1 MKDLMTAITLI
12 AMFACTKNTYTI
24 ESEIFNKSDRPK
36 FEHNTSSD
44 FYFCKPWNYDKSFNS
59 ERDYPLV
66 VYLHGAG
73 SAGKINYLDYLG
85 YDANLLFDNAQAR
98 NFQLNY
104 PCFVLVPQT
113 NDSWDND
120 KLINQIEDFKKSHR
134 IDLNRI
140 YLIGYSMG
148 GSGSYS
154 LANAYYKHN
163 KHLFAGII
171 RLAGQSQ
178 TTLEDSIVKHTSVW
192 LHIGLK
198 DSELRIQVTRD
209 AYDFLK
215 SNHLQAIETTSKVNI
230 SPYSGT
236 TVTLTENGVEIAK
249 KTEYNN
255 VGHGINNLPFADEY
269 LLKWLFGQKVK

>member
-1 MKDLMTAITLI
+1 
-12 AMFACTKNTYTI
+12 
-24 ESEIFNKSDRPK
+24 
-36 FEHNTSSD
+36 
-44 FYFCKPWNYDKSFNS
+44 
-59 ERDYPLV
+59 V
-66 VYLHGAG
+66 
-73 SAGKINYLDYLG
+73 
-85 YDANLLFDNAQAR
+85 QAR
-98 NFQLNY
+98 KFQLNY

-113 NDSWDND
+113 NGSWDND
-120 KLINQIEDFKKSHR
+120 KLINLIEDFKKNHR
-134 IDLNRI
+134 IDLNRV

-154 LANAYYKHN
+154 LANAYYQYN

-215 SNHLQAIETTSKVNI
+215 SSHLQAIETTSKVNI

-236 TVTLTENGVEIAK
+236 TVTLTENGLEIVK

-255 VGHGINNLPFADEY
+255 VGHSINNLPFADEY
-269 LLKWLFGQKVK
+269 LLKWLFSQEVK

>member
-1 MKDLMTAITLI
+1 MKELMTAITLI
-12 AMFACTKNTYTI
+12 SMFACTKNSYTI

-36 FEHNTSSD
+36 FEHNTSSN

-120 KLINQIEDFKKSHR
+120 KLINLIEDFKKSHR

-154 LANAYYKHN
+154 LANAYYQYN

-215 SNHLQAIETTSKVNI
+215 ANHLQSIETTSKVNI

-269 LLKWLFGQKVK
+269 LLKWLFSQQVK